1 MINDPDT
8 NRTSSWRVDVRWR
21 SGEQTTANG
30 FATPAA
36 AQAFVTALAPQM
48 ALIEEVEVVAAVV
61 DAPRH
66 KRPVPQFTFAGE
78 ISR

>member
-8 NRTSSWRVDVRWR
+8 NRTSSWHVRVRWR
-21 SGEQTTANG
+21 SGEETTARG

-36 AQAFVTALAPQM
+36 AQAFVTALAPQL
-48 ALIEEVEVVAAVV
+48 AQIEEVAVLAAVV

-66 KRPVPQFTFAGE
+66 KRPVPQFTAEGE